1 MACFIMVMTFVTSS
15 IVFALIG
22 YKNAWGGGP
31 RPEWN
36 WYIGPM
42 SIALFMITIV
52 FFSRKFNNKQ
62 KCEECAPPK
71 KQ

>member
-1 MACFIMVMTFVTSS
+1 
-15 IVFALIG
+15 
-22 YKNAWGGGP
+22 
-31 RPEWN
+31 
-36 WYIGPM
+36 M